1 MECEIHELK
10 TYMSKCGADQ
20 PLLVP
25 HLFSISISK
34 ILLTEFMTWKFRK
47 I

>member
-10 TYMSKCGADQ
+10 ICMCKCGADQ
-20 PLLVP
+20 HLLVP